1 MQLRGAGA
9 RLQGMKLLGPLCAIA
24 VALALPVGASAATAL
39 VGTSSLHVLQK
50 VEYRAA
56 GLKPQGRYSLW
67 IRRNLTHDGRTY
79 RCVAYQSAPRSASGA
94 ERFKGSVP
102 NGLQCVP
109 VSGSGATW
117 QPRTSKGTYQAV
129 VCVAAARNL
138 CTPGYSVA
146 AKTVRV
152 R

>member
-1 MQLRGAGA
+1 
-9 RLQGMKLLGPLCAIA
+9 MKLLGLLCAIV
-24 VALALPVGASAATAL
+24 VALAIPVAASAATVL

-50 VEYRAA
+50 VEYRAS
-56 GLKPQGRYSLW
+56 GLKPQGRYSLR
-67 IRRNLTHDGRTY
+67 IRRNVAHDGRTY
-79 RCVAYQSAPRSASGA
+79 RCVAFLSAPRTASGT

-102 NGLQCVP
+102 DGLQCVP
-109 VSGSGATW
+109 TRGSGATW

-146 AKTVRV
+146 TKTVRI